1 MRDSL
6 IALCCAAAVFL
17 GVVACFLPASPAPV
31 PAPYC
36 DEVQPVVMTAAA
48 DAKPEKTC
56 SPACKTKEVCVDGTC
71 CQPAAAPHSPSSSTA
86 IAIVDPPIRNTFGG
100 APAAAGGGS
109 SAISRRICASN

>member
-1 MRDSL
+1 MSVMRDK
-6 IALCCAAAVFL
+6 IGALAL
-17 GVVACFLPASPAPV
+17 GCVLFVLSVVMYLPRRASPAPV
-31 PAPYC
+31 PAAPYC

-86 IAIVDPPIRNTFGG
+86 IAIVADSLR
-100 APAAAGGGS
+100 
-109 SAISRRICASN
+109 

>member
-6 IALCCAAAVFL
+6 IALCCAAAIFF
-17 GVVACFLPASPAPV
+17 GVVACFLPGARRPV

-36 DEVQPVVMTAAA
+36 DEVQPVVMTAA

-86 IAIVDPPIRNTFGG
+86 IAIVADSLR
-100 APAAAGGGS
+100 
-109 SAISRRICASN
+109 